1 MTSSVS
7 MSNLVFSGTAATA
20 ASSIYQLMALYS
32 TMSSQYDKLMILDTE
47 SSYKGADATSEN
59 TENAADQQAKQMR
72 QRAWGSIGLGSLEC
86 LGVIGS
92 ITIET
97 LKTPT
102 IRENE
107 NQLKQMESNQKE
119 LKEIRTSGPDSVLSN
134 NERISSEQNLETK
147 QNMKDL
153 TRDKDFSKE
162 WTEDERNTIKLAN
175 DKDYDE
181 LTQKLDKQIGRKS
194 DDINAMKKE
203 LYSKSDKLQQFSR
216 SVGLIAQGCLEATA
230 ANHQEEA
237 GKFEAAKVMSEET
250 GKLADQMYQMDQ
262 QGSSKY
268 FDMSLQ
274 LPEILTGL
282 QQADSSQN

>member
-1 MTSSVS
+1 

-86 LGVIGS
+86 LGVMGS
-92 ITIET
+92 TIIET

-107 NQLKQMESNQKE
+107 NQLKQMEANQKE
-119 LKEIRTSGPDSVLSN
+119 LKEIRTPGPDSVLSN
-134 NERISSEQNLETK
+134 SEGISSEQNLETK

-153 TRDKDFSKE
+153 TSDKDFSKE

-175 DKDYDE
+175 DEDYDE
-181 LTQKLDKQIGRKS
+181 LTKKLDKQIGRKS

-216 SVGLIAQGCLEATA
+216 SVGLVTQGCLEATA
-230 ANHQEEA
+230 SNHQEEA

-250 GKLADQMYQMDQ
+250 GKLADQMYQLDQ